1 MRRLTLWMMLTLAV
15 MLSGCGATT
24 GEVENQ
30 AYALVLGIDSAE
42 PEGIELTIRIPRIG
56 HAGDS
61 NSEGGSSGSPYLVLA
76 AAGEDYAQA
85 LEHLQ
90 WTAARELNLSHVKLI
105 VVSEALAS
113 DASFHQLI
121 SRVAETRH
129 LYTTAGFVVCEGRAR
144 SFIEGQEIILGK
156 RFSSEL
162 AAMFR
167 HYAAHGYIPR
177 ATFADLYYATRSCY
191 SDPTG
196 IWGFMDAGE
205 KPAAATITDD
215 EDRINDDTLTASA
228 RQFLGAALF
237 REGRMV
243 GRLTAGETLGLDL
256 LTGRVDT
263 FSFDAAGETCM
274 LSTLAG
280 PRRRVKLE
288 GDRVTVEADLS
299 LTAEDASDRALLDRC
314 EAELARSLEA
324 LIRHCQALG
333 TEPFGF
339 AERAAAR
346 FPTYQRWK
354 AYDWR
359 SHFARADVCV
369 HVHIRAAGG

>member
-1 MRRLTLWMMLTLAV
+1 MRRLALLLSLTAL
-15 MLSGCGATT
+15 LLTGCGGTT

-30 AYALVLGIDSAE
+30 AYALVLGIDRADTG
-42 PEGIELTIRIPRIG
+42 GIELTMRIPRIG
-56 HAGDS
+56 HPGDS
-61 NSEGGSSGSPYLVLA
+61 NAGGEASGSPYLVLS

-90 WTAARELNLSHVKLI
+90 WAAARELNLSHVKLI
-105 VVSEALAS
+105 VASEELAS
-113 DASFHQLI
+113 DAAFPELI

-144 SFIEGQEIILGK
+144 TFIKGQEIILGT
-156 RFSSEL
+156 RLSSEL

-191 SDPTG
+191 SDPVG

-215 EDRINDDTLTASA
+215 EDRLNADTLTASA
-228 RQFLGAALF
+228 RQYLGGALF

-243 GRLTAGETLGLDL
+243 RRLTAGETLGLDL

-263 FSFDAAGETCM
+263 FSFDVGGETCM
-274 LSTLAG
+274 LSTITN
-280 PRRRVKLE
+280 PRRQVKLD
-288 GDRVTVEADLS
+288 GDRVTVEADLR
-299 LTAEDASDRALLDRC
+299 LTAEDSSDRALLDRA
-314 EAELARSLEA
+314 EGELARTLEA
-324 LIRHCQALG
+324 LVRRCQTLG
-333 TEPFGF
+333 VEPFGF
-339 AERAAAR
+339 AERAAMH
-346 FPTYQRWK
+346 FPTYQRWIS
-354 AYDWR
+354 YDWR
-359 SHFARADVCV
+359 AHFSTAEIIINVD
-369 HVHIRAAGG
+369 IRSSGG